1 MCTDELLRQ
10 ITLRLPERGLLLL
23 RVRDQLRLTLAA
35 YRTLYATS
43 CDFGNRKLCAATEG
57 TDTLQ
62 AQLKGLEGDIERLVA
77 QRTELERVCEV
88 SNVLCWLLVW
98 FSSWQ
103 ACSVHTL
110 HPLPQH
116 RPLVQTQQPRP
127 HAEPSSGHTR
137 WTGCGLQTSN

>member
-88 SNVLCWLLVW
+88 RDVLCWLLVR

-103 ACSVHTL
+103 ACSTA
-110 HPLPQH
+110 HPST
-116 RPLVQTQQPRP
+116 RPLVQTQPPRP
-127 HAEPSSGHTR
+127 HAEPSFGHTR